1 MLQMKNRTISLINSL
16 KVVKE
21 KLSEEEAA
29 ETAIN
34 NIRELI
40 NRMINKIKGTALG
53 ALTEEEEEILG
64 TRNLNRAKCLEVNQ
78 GAEQSEVKEEI
89 FNINMDRHKVNI
101 NPIV

>member
-1 MLQMKNRTISLINSL
+1 MKNRTIGLINSL

-34 NIRELI
+34 NIKEQI

-53 ALTEEEEEILG
+53 ALTEEEEEILD
-64 TRNLNRAKCLEVNQ
+64 TRNHNRAKSSEVNQ
-78 GAEQSEVKEEI
+78 GVEQPEVKEEI
-89 FNINMDRHKVNI
+89 FNINMDRHKVSI